1 MHTLR
6 RFVNRV
12 ARDECGQDMVEY
24 ALILALV
31 SIAAVGAVTVAGE
44 SIGSYWSK
52 LSAKLAPAST
62 FSDSPHVPG
71 APLLQTENRMSSD
84 LPLEISSL
92 RVALM
97 VAVWGYQSS
106 LT

>member
-1 MHTLR
+1 MRFSLAAMGIDNRWRCVPLPSHSLGDEMHTLR

-52 LSAKLAPAST
+52 LSAKLA
-62 FSDSPHVPG
+62 G
-71 APLLQTENRMSSD
+71 IN
-84 LPLEISSL
+84 I
-92 RVALM
+92 
-97 VAVWGYQSS
+97 
-106 LT
+106 

>member
-44 SIGSYWSK
+44 SIGSYWST
-52 LSAKLAPAST
+52 L
-62 FSDSPHVPG
+62 SDSTLG

-97 VAVWGYQSS
+97 VAVLGVSVVTDLRS
-106 LT
+106 R